1 MVLNSAARLVTSVGM
16 REHITAM
23 LQTLHW
29 LPVKARIEF
38 KICLLVYKCLNS
50 LAPDYLA
57 DCLTYIDLRRELH
70 SSDPGE
76 LLHIPAT
83 NLDKIGDRAF
93 SVCGP
98 RLWNN
103 SPEATRAAPTIDSFK
118 KRLKTH
124 LLAKH
129 SIITIACIYIYI
141 ILFLFLSC

>member
-1 MVLNSAARLVTSVGM
+1 M
-16 REHITAM
+16 REHITPV

-38 KICLLVYKCLNS
+38 KICRLVYKCLNS

-57 DCLTYIDLRRELH
+57 DCLTVIDLRRELH
-70 SSDPGE
+70 SSDCGE
-76 LLHIPAT
+76 LLHIPST
-83 NLDKIGDRAF
+83 NLNKIGDRAF

-103 SPEATRAAPTIDSFK
+103 LPEATRAAPTIDSFK

-124 LLAKH
+124 LFGKA
-129 SIITIACIYIYI
+129 
-141 ILFLFLSC
+141 